1 MRFLLAGS
9 SPAATELGLGVEG
22 TDLLAL
28 AGVDGDWALTAGL
41 GAGTAGLTA
50 GLGASLTAGLGAGL
64 TAGLTACSSAGTGLG
79 AGLLTAFAPGG
90 GLTAFGADT
99 AALDAGAAGLD
110 AGAAGLGA
118 GLGACSG
125 GALDPLFDM
134 AVGWADLL
142 ALGPDLRC
150 RSRFGFL
157 RRFTVS
163 ISFDFVPFR
172 FIA

>member
-22 TDLLAL
+22 IDLLAL

-41 GAGTAGLTA
+41 GAGTAG
-50 GLGASLTAGLGAGL
+50 LTAGLGAGL

-134 AVGWADLL
+134 AVGGADLL

-172 FIA
+172 LLA